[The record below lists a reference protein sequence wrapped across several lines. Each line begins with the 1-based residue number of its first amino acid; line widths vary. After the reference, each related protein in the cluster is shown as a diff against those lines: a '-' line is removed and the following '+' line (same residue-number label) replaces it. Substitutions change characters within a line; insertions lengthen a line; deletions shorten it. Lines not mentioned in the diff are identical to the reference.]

1 MTTGVI
7 TFHKAINYGA
17 VLQTYALQKFICDK
31 GIQCE
36 VIDYDCEAFK
46 DNYKPFKIY
55 NKNLKGLV
63 SALVQYPYKK
73 RKIKKFND
81 FRKNHINISSTVYTR
96 GNIENSNNIYDKFIV
111 GSDQVWNYNLTD
123 FDETYFLDFVKD
135 SEKKNSYAAS
145 IGHDVLSD
153 EIKNKYKNLLQN
165 YKNISVREYSGC
177 NLISKLTNR
186 EVTKVLDPVFLL
198 DKNKWSSIVCNPS
211 DEKYIFVYLLNDYS
225 LIPFVERLSKITGY
239 KVICL
244 QNSIKKRMKADYV
257 LDAGVNEFI
266 GLINKSSY
274 IVTDSFHG
282 VAFSIIFNKN
292 FWAKLNNKGKGKNS
306 RITTLLDDVNLSHR
320 ILENQSDKELLQ
332 NIDYNVPNSKLKN
345 EIDKSIKYINE
356 MLNNE

>member
-123 FDETYFLDFVKD
+123 FDETYF
-135 SEKKNSYAAS
+135 
-145 IGHDVLSD
+145 
-153 EIKNKYKNLLQN
+153 
-165 YKNISVREYSGC
+165 
-177 NLISKLTNR
+177 
-186 EVTKVLDPVFLL
+186 
-198 DKNKWSSIVCNPS
+198 
-211 DEKYIFVYLLNDYS
+211 
-225 LIPFVERLSKITGY
+225 
-239 KVICL
+239 
-244 QNSIKKRMKADYV
+244 
-257 LDAGVNEFI
+257 
-266 GLINKSSY
+266 
-274 IVTDSFHG
+274 
-282 VAFSIIFNKN
+282 
-292 FWAKLNNKGKGKNS
+292 
-306 RITTLLDDVNLSHR
+306 
-320 ILENQSDKELLQ
+320 
-332 NIDYNVPNSKLKN
+332 
-345 EIDKSIKYINE
+345 
-356 MLNNE
+356 